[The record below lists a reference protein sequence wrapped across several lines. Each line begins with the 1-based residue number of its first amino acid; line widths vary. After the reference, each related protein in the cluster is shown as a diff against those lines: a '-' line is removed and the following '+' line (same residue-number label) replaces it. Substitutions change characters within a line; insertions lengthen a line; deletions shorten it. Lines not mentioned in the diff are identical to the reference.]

1 MGEKECGCR
10 RTAGLDGE
18 EKEEVVVGVL
28 VWD

>member
-10 RTAGLDGE
+10 RTAGLEGE
-18 EKEEVVVGVL
+18 EKEEVVGVL